1 MIPKVILY
9 TAISLDGR
17 TTGFPVDLGLFYSLA
32 QRWHEDASLAGC
44 DTLLSAP
51 VDTAEQEA
59 PGTAPAVSADDPRP
73 ILVVTDSRG
82 RLKSWPF
89 LQKQPYWK
97 GFVSLCTRRPPRSIS
112 TPLTASGSRP

>member
-97 GFVSLCTRRPPRSIS
+97 GFVSLCTRRPP
-112 TPLTASGSRP
+112 PGASRLP